1 MRTGV
6 LSHAVRRMTAHD
18 RYSIPDDL
26 LPAPESDIVARR
38 LRRRHWTALTLA
50 VVLLAMVLG
59 AACHLTALTP
69 AMTATDTV
77 TAAADPW
84 GPQLPRPYHLI
95 VQSQRLA
102 QLLRI
107 EPPRIKEPAETSVLA
122 GPMRVDPAVKLLVD
136 QGWTALRPA
145 AIPAVARTAGIAVP
159 PQSAS
164 P

>member
-1 MRTGV
+1 
-6 LSHAVRRMTAHD
+6 MTAHD

-26 LPAPESDIVARR
+26 LPAPENDIVARR
-38 LRRRHWTALTLA
+38 LRRRHWTALASA
-50 VVLLAMVLG
+50 VLLLAMVLG
-59 AACHLTALTP
+59 AACYLTALTHSV
-69 AMTATDTV
+69 TATDTA

-84 GPQLPRPYHLI
+84 GPQLPRPYLQA

-102 QLLRI
+102 RLLRI
-107 EPPRIKEPAETSVLA
+107 EPPRKKEPAETSVLA
-122 GPMRVDPAVKLLVD
+122 GPMRGDPAVKLLVD